1 MSFWE
6 KNCQVEGVRDAEA
19 TDRTLLSAFL
29 ENIPDLVYF
38 KDRDSRF
45 IAVSRSKAERHGL
58 DPAGFIGLGD
68 ADFFTAEHAQWA
80 RVDEEHVMN
89 TGEPILGKIER
100 IPWANGRQS
109 WTNTS
114 KLPLRDE
121 AGEIMGTFAIR
132 RDITQ
137 ELEMQQALEK
147 AKSNLIDASRSAG
160 MAEVATGVLHNVGNV
175 LTSLNVSAAVIAT
188 SLQQSKA
195 GSLARL
201 SALLDEHRDDLGRF
215 LTEDPKGSRV
225 LEFIESLSRHALEE
239 RDRLLQ
245 ELASLQA
252 NVDHIKEIV
261 TMQQAYATMA
271 GVIEPL
277 DASMLMEDATRMN
290 AGSLVRHEVMA
301 ARDYQVV
308 PPVLAEKAKV
318 LQILVNFIRNAKYA
332 CDDGGNSQKLVTLR
346 VEPGRPGF
354 VRLAVQDNGIGI
366 PPENLGRIFEH
377 GFTTRRHG
385 HGFGLHSAFIA
396 AREMKGAV
404 FAESPGP
411 GQGATFTLELPIAPD
426 DAIPANAY
434 SVIPRH

>member
-195 GSLARL
+195 TGHGRAPGAILVGRSAACRAMRRL
-201 SALLDEHRDDLGRF
+201 SPR
-215 LTEDPKGSRV
+215 P
-225 LEFIESLSRHALEE
+225 
-239 RDRLLQ
+239 
-245 ELASLQA
+245 
-252 NVDHIKEIV
+252 
-261 TMQQAYATMA
+261 
-271 GVIEPL
+271 
-277 DASMLMEDATRMN
+277 
-290 AGSLVRHEVMA
+290 A
-301 ARDYQVV
+301 AR
-308 PPVLAEKAKV
+308 P
-318 LQILVNFIRNAKYA
+318 
-332 CDDGGNSQKLVTLR
+332 
-346 VEPGRPGF
+346 RP
-354 VRLAVQDNGIGI
+354 
-366 PPENLGRIFEH
+366 
-377 GFTTRRHG
+377 RR
-385 HGFGLHSAFIA
+385 
-396 AREMKGAV
+396 AR
-404 FAESPGP
+404 PR
-411 GQGATFTLELPIAPD
+411 
-426 DAIPANAY
+426 PARTGTPSRCRRRRGSTPA
-434 SVIPRH
+434 RH